1 MAEPRRQSPLE
12 AFHERLAGASDD
24 GTAIREASHLD
35 KLNLRLDASDAESVA
50 AVRAVTGCDL
60 PLEPNTTATAG
71 ASSALWLGPDEWLL
85 VAPDGDLAGVE
96 TAVREALAGRH
107 HAVTDV
113 GAERT
118 VIELAGDLAR
128 EVLAK
133 GSSLD
138 LDRLGPGTCA
148 GTALARAQII
158 LCPRDARPTYLIY
171 VRNSFAGYIA
181 SWLIDALGESRLSRA
196 HLGS

>member
-1 MAEPRRQSPLE
+1 LAEPRRHSPLE
-12 AFHERLAGASDD
+12 AFHEHLAAASDD
-24 GTAIREASHLD
+24 GSAIREAPRLD

-71 ASSALWLGPDEWLL
+71 ALSALWLGPDEWLL
-85 VAPDGDLAGVE
+85 VAPDDGLAGIE

-118 VIELAGDLAR
+118 VIELAGALAR

-133 GSSLD
+133 GMSLD
-138 LDRLGPGTCA
+138 LDRLALGTCA
-148 GTALARAQII
+148 GSALARAQVI
-158 LCPRDARPTYLIY
+158 LCARDARPTYHIY
-171 VRNSFAGYIA
+171 VRNSFARYLA
-181 SWLIDALGESRLSRA
+181 SWLLDALEESRLSRA